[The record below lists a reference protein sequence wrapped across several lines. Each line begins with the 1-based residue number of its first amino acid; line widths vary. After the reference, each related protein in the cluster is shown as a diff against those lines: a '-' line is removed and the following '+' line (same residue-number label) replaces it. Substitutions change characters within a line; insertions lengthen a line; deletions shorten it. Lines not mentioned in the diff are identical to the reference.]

1 MEQKAERCRVVTS
14 SIVLSKTILKL
25 NSLFIGVFFTCINHI
40 FVLFNMKIM
49 LFHVRTGL
57 VNITQVIRHMI
68 WVTLMKMGN
77 RFNQIATLFL
87 FFIHLIY
94 LTFNA
99 CNFYIYQTSST
110 KFISKTI
117 RTTKLRSLMWSL
129 CLKMPTLLWLLGKVQ
144 FGWWKKS

>member
-40 FVLFNMKIM
+40 FVLFNMKII
-49 LFHVRTGL
+49 LFHVRTEL

-117 RTTKLRSLMWSL
+117 RTTKLRSLMWSFMS
-129 CLKMPTLLWLLGKVQ
+129 KNANFIMIIRQSAVWMM
-144 FGWWKKS
+144 KKT